1 MMDKILEYFGGPA
14 GLARALNV
22 SPPAVSQWILAGRE
36 PAFRAIE
43 IEVISYGKF
52 KAVDMM
58 KGAEE

>member
-1 MMDKILEYFGGPA
+1 MIEEILEYFGGPA

-22 SPPAVSQWILAGRE
+22 SPPAVSQWILAGRV

-43 IEVISYGKF
+43 IEVLSGGHF

>member
-22 SPPAVSQWILAGRE
+22 SPPAVSQWILAGRV

-43 IEVISYGKF
+43 IEVLSGGHF

-58 KGAEE
+58 KGVEK